1 MISLQKERF
10 SSLNS
15 STVAVNFCDVIVRP
29 ARSGRDLAYTMYRAY
44 LICLHCIRLIHVA
57 NNDVAMVT
65 IFSDSLWRRSQR
77 KVTTHNSHNA

>member
-15 STVAVNFCDVIVRP
+15 STVAVKFCDVIVRP
-29 ARSGRDLAYTMYRAY
+29 ARSGRNLAYTMYRAY

-57 NNDVAMVT
+57 NDVAMAT
-65 IFSDSLWRRSQR
+65 IFGNSLWWRSQ
-77 KVTTHNSHNA
+77 HMIA